1 MYAVIQTGGKQY
13 KVAKD
18 QLVTIEKLPVN
29 EGESVVFDQVLMV
42 AEGSDIKLGQ
52 PLVSGAKV
60 TAEVVEQGRAKKV
73 IVVKFRRRKHYMR
86 RKGHR
91 QHYTTVKITGISS

>member
-60 TAEVVEQGRAKKV
+60 TAEVVEQGRGKKV